1 MRRWRSEQF
10 KTLLI
15 SLPLRYEFGSE
26 FVSNSLSELNNQ
38 SISHTNRERIRTD
51 PICEFSATVHRRWI
65 EYFKTVFISLRRRY
79 EVGSEFVSNSLSE
92 LNNQLISQTNRER
105 IRTDPICEFSATVHR
120 RWTEYFKTVFISLR
134 RRYEFGSS
142 GCEFALRIEIE
153 FGPPSAVVRLAQS
166 IREESFCEFAA
177 NSHSEI
183 RKYFAKRT

>member
-1 MRRWRSEQF
+1 MRSDPNCDVIAKMRRWRSEQF

-38 SISHTNRERIRTD
+38 
-51 PICEFSATVHRRWI
+51 F
-65 EYFKTVFISLRRRY
+65 
-79 EVGSEFVSNSLSE
+79 
-92 LNNQLISQTNRER
+92 ISQTNRER

-142 GCEFALRIEIE
+142 GCEFALRIEFE
-153 FGPPSAVVRLAQS
+153 FGAPSAVVRLAQS
-166 IREESFCEFAA
+166 ICEESFCEFAA